1 MSLMLRPLNL
11 LNLSHRFTRICVLAV
26 VMSMAGMAF
35 RIDSRTLS
43 PLLAA
48 KMSERLG
55 GSAEGA
61 ARQHDGRYIPLIIKL
76 NSDDTQL
83 PLSVVEL

>member
-1 MSLMLRPLNL
+1 MLRPLNL

-55 GSAEGA
+55 SAEGA
-61 ARQHDGRYIPLIIKL
+61 ARQPDGRYIPLIIKL

-83 PLSVVEL
+83 PLSGSQ